1 MRILFTGGGT
11 GGHIYPI
18 IAIKSA
24 FAKATADKQAFEF
37 LYVGPDSFARSIL
50 EKEGIKCKFILAGK
64 IRRYFS
70 PFNFIDFFKIPIG
83 FIQSLWHLFWFMP
96 DAIFGKGGY
105 GSVPVVLA
113 GWFYKIPIIIHE
125 SDSIPGLANRI
136 LVRFSKKIIISFEET
151 KKYFPDKKIVLQGNP
166 IREELTQGT
175 KEEGKSLFKL
185 TSDKPIILIIGGS
198 QGAEKINEIVLNALT
213 RLLERCEI
221 IHVCGTKHFK
231 DINEHARKTLEKLGP
246 EKIDFYH
253 LYPFLEGE
261 KLKHAYAVSDIIVSR
276 AGAGSVFEI
285 AATGKPSI
293 LIPLSSSASDHQVK
307 NARALAKTGGTI
319 ILEENNLTINMF
331 LDIIFDLL
339 NKPEKLKEMGEKAKS
354 FYKPETNQKIA
365 GEIIRLCQ

>member
-18 IAIKSA
+18 IAIK
-24 FAKATADKQAFEF
+24 KALENNYKGEMRF
-37 LYVGPDSFARSIL
+37 LYVGPNSFAVDIFK
-50 EKEGIKCKFILAGK
+50 KENIKCKFILAGK

-70 PFNFIDFFKIPIG
+70 PLNFIDFFKIPVG
-83 FIQSLWHLFWFMP
+83 FIQSLWHLFRFMP

-113 GWFYKIPIIIHE
+113 GWLYKIPIIIHE
-125 SDSIPGLANRI
+125 SDSIPGLANKI
-136 LVRFSKKIIISFEET
+136 LAKFSKKIVISFEET
-151 KKYFPDKKIVLQGNP
+151 KKYFPDKKIILLGNP
-166 IREELTQGT
+166 IRKELTQGT
-175 KEEGKSLFKL
+175 KEEGRSLFKL
-185 TSDKPIILIIGGS
+185 TSGKPVILIIGGS

-221 IHVCGTKHFK
+221 IHICGTKHFK
-231 DINEHARKTLEKLGP
+231 EVEEHARKILEKLDP

-261 KLKHAYAVSDIIVSR
+261 KLKHAYSVSDIIVSR

-285 AATGKPSI
+285 AAVGKPSI
-293 LIPLSSSASDHQVK
+293 LIPLSSSASDHQTK
-307 NARALAKTGGTI
+307 NARTLAKTGGTI
-319 ILEENNLTINMF
+319 ILEENNLTINIF
-331 LDIIFDLL
+331 LDVIFDLL

-365 GEIIRLCQ
+365 EEIIRLCQ